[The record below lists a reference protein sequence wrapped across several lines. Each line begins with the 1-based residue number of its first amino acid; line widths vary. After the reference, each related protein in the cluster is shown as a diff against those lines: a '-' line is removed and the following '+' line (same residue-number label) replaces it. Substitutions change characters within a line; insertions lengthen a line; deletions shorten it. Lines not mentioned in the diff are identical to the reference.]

1 VVPAS
6 RRFHALIVIEHGTR
20 RARLADI
27 TANPA
32 GAWTAQAGR
41 NVMMDLGQRPLGSSL
56 DQGS

>member
-41 NVMMDLGQRPLGSSL
+41 NVMMDLGAPAR
-56 DQGS
+56 